1 MLIRLHIFWASCC
14 IFLVAAVPCF
24 GSLSNGLVAWYPLDG
39 NGSNLANPQFHGT
52 LTGAVPASDRFNKPG
67 KALQFDGVDDYL
79 QSSHDSALSNH
90 QFSYSLWAKPT
101 ATSSLHGSP
110 LTFRSNGKGFN
121 LYKNPNNAW
130 SYWIGNDGWVM
141 FGDQAIS
148 LTWTFL
154 GFTHD
159 GSSFKTYQNGALLS
173 SNNGSLSLNSSS
185 PLRIGAGKTEAAPDY
200 FFKGLIDEVR
210 IYNRALSTAEML
222 DLYFQGRI
230 FSNTGL
236 SINENSSPG
245 TIVGQFHTH
254 SLDLP
259 STFTLSGHTSNA
271 QHANTHG
278 GANVSFLVDGSWT
291 TPESFF
297 TNASIG
303 QVLNKTFTT
312 SSRPTRLKIIAAS
325 DDAWGYWKL
334 SIDNSVILEDSNGIA
349 GTTSGNNPYWV
360 DGNQD
365 HQIPVFQTY
374 DLPAPGG
381 YFSLSNGNG
390 SIHNSHFSIDQNGTL
405 SSLSSFDYE
414 ANNSLSVRIQFIDD
428 QNNSISEIFSIQ
440 VLDLIEDPDGDGI
453 ENHIDSDDDNDGFP
467 DQEELQSGTDPLDA
481 ALFPTLTHN
490 LLAWYPFEGNA
501 SDQSGNIRNGIL
513 TGSPTYADA
522 IQGQAISLDGVD
534 DYMEI
539 PNDSSLDPRRVF
551 SYSFWFKSISQSK
564 TWTPVLYKGSPSGQR
579 TYAFWL
585 NEDDKRLHPVTRDSS
600 GQQDA
605 DSSTNFWNHNRW
617 YAIVVSMDRNTGFL
631 KLYVDGLLVTNTSIP
646 KSDTVSNSNA
656 LRLGWTNE
664 NNDNYIKFKGLID
677 NLRLYNRVLFA
688 ADVNRLYTLESAS
701 QPTNTAPHSLA
712 PLHALSF
719 AENAASGSL
728 IGEFNA
734 TDLDAGSSLTFQ
746 LISGAGSDHNSL
758 FSLESNGSLKNFAVF
773 DFETNSSSYTIR
785 VQVRDEFNATSEG
798 NFTISLTDQFEDLD
812 GDGQEDHLDS
822 DRDGD
827 GLSNSDEISHGT
839 NPDDPNS
846 TVNLPPHSLAISQ
859 TQFNENLPVGSTIAN
874 LSAIDPNQDNLSY
887 SVFSFS
893 PLDLNPVLWLD
904 ADDPTTI
911 STSLGKISG
920 WNDKSVGNHTY
931 AQSNQ
936 QLRPVLRQNK
946 INGKPAVKFDG
957 NNDFLSMNS
966 RMGLG
971 ANPALTISAVLI
983 NQANTMTD
991 QRIFQLGGS
1000 DFNTI
1005 GISTGF
1011 EGWAWR
1017 FNGGNKRFGSISNL
1031 QTQVVSWVRSAGSN
1045 FQQSSFY
1052 LNGIQRSSVAGSGTV
1067 YPTNTSNFSTLG
1079 SGSGTGSSSP
1089 TLAFNGFLGEF
1100 IILNSSSNKARES
1113 IENYLSNKW
1122 GLGASSPSTPDGFVL
1137 EANGTLKTSASFDFE
1152 SNQSTYPIWVR
1163 ATDEQNQSV
1172 EGNFTLSLVDLFEDL
1187 DGDGTEDHADT
1198 DDDGD
1203 GFSDVAE
1210 LAYGSDPRDPNS
1222 VANVAP
1228 DSLELN
1234 GSTILENQ
1242 APNTMVGHLTATDPD
1257 ASANLSFSFAGGN
1270 GSDHNALF
1278 QIHQNQ
1284 ILRSLLPFDFETNA
1298 STYPIRVWVSDQHG
1312 AKLERIFLISLIN
1325 QVEDLDGDGIE
1336 DYFDP
1341 DDDGDGFPDS
1351 VEVTYGSDPRDPNSV
1366 ANAAPDSLELNGST
1380 ILENQAPKTKV
1391 GQLTATDPDANANLS
1406 FSFVDGKGSKNNSL
1420 FSIDAN
1426 GSLLTRF
1433 PFDFET
1439 NASTYPIRVRVS
1451 DQHGAKLER
1460 IFLISLLN
1468 QVEDLNGD
1476 GIEDYFDPDDDGDG
1490 FLDLAEI
1497 AYGSNPRDP
1506 NSVANTAPTPS
1517 SLTDPPSPKTKPRKP
1532 WSVSSLPPIP
1542 IPMPPLLFHSLMGT
1556 VLRIIL
1562 FSVSIPMVPC
1572 LPVSLL
1578 ISRPMPPPILFAS
1591 G

>member
-1 MLIRLHIFWASCC
+1 VLIRLHIFWASCC

-52 LTGAVPASDRFNKPG
+52 LTGAVPAPDRFNKPG

-297 TNASIG
+297 TNASQG

-390 SIHNSHFSIDQNGTL
+390 SIHNSHFSIDQNDTL
-405 SSLSSFDYE
+405 STLSSFDYE

-428 QNNSISEIFSIQ
+428 QNNSISEVFSIQ

-453 ENHIDSDDDNDGFP
+453 ENHIDSDDDNDGFS
-467 DQEELQSGTDPLDA
+467 DLEELQSGTDPLDA
-481 ALFPTLTHN
+481 ALFPTLTQN

-501 SDQSGNIRNGIL
+501 SDQSGNNRNGIL

-827 GLSNSDEISHGT
+827 GLSNSDEISHGS

-859 TQFNENLPVGSTIAN
+859 IQFNENLPVGSTIAN
-874 LSAIDPNQDNLSY
+874 LSAIDPNQDNLSF
-887 SVFSFS
+887 SFFSFS
-893 PLDLNPVLWLD
+893 PLDLNPILWLD

-911 STSLGKISG
+911 STSSGKISG
-920 WNDKSVGNHTY
+920 WNDKSGGNHTY

-936 QLRPVLRQNK
+936 QLRPVLRHNK

-957 NNDFLSMNS
+957 SDDFLSLNS

-971 ANPALTISAVLI
+971 ANPALTLSAVLI

-1052 LNGIQRSSVAGSGTV
+1052 LNGIQRSSVAGSGTA
-1067 YPTNTSNFSTLG
+1067 YPTNTLNFSTLG
-1079 SGSGTGSSSP
+1079 SGSGTESNSP

-1113 IENYLSNKW
+1113 IENYLSHKW

-1210 LAYGSDPRDPNS
+1210 LAYGSDPRDPN
-1222 VANVAP
+1222 
-1228 DSLELN
+1228 
-1234 GSTILENQ
+1234 
-1242 APNTMVGHLTATDPD
+1242 
-1257 ASANLSFSFAGGN
+1257 
-1270 GSDHNALF
+1270 
-1278 QIHQNQ
+1278 
-1284 ILRSLLPFDFETNA
+1284 
-1298 STYPIRVWVSDQHG
+1298 
-1312 AKLERIFLISLIN
+1312 
-1325 QVEDLDGDGIE
+1325 
-1336 DYFDP
+1336 
-1341 DDDGDGFPDS
+1341 
-1351 VEVTYGSDPRDPNSV
+1351 
-1366 ANAAPDSLELNGST
+1366 
-1380 ILENQAPKTKV
+1380 
-1391 GQLTATDPDANANLS
+1391 
-1406 FSFVDGKGSKNNSL
+1406 
-1420 FSIDAN
+1420 
-1426 GSLLTRF
+1426 
-1433 PFDFET
+1433 
-1439 NASTYPIRVRVS
+1439 
-1451 DQHGAKLER
+1451 
-1460 IFLISLLN
+1460 
-1468 QVEDLNGD
+1468 
-1476 GIEDYFDPDDDGDG
+1476 
-1490 FLDLAEI
+1490 
-1497 AYGSNPRDP
+1497 
-1506 NSVANTAPTPS
+1506 
-1517 SLTDPPSPKTKPRKP
+1517 
-1532 WSVSSLPPIP
+1532 
-1542 IPMPPLLFHSLMGT
+1542 
-1556 VLRIIL
+1556 
-1562 FSVSIPMVPC
+1562 
-1572 LPVSLL
+1572 
-1578 ISRPMPPPILFAS
+1578 
-1591 G
+1591 